1 MNEYII
7 IKVMNEATIKSLKRK
22 GENYLIN
29 EKIKKCLED
38 ESFFFKI
45 DKKMAIEIL
54 SQIGIKAESIENV
67 YQKLINQSEYKRL
80 INEKKIE
87 PNDKNIIIK
96 YN

>member
-22 GENYLIN
+22 GEDYLIN